1 MLILSKCNDKSN
13 KKKIYGVNLIKKICE
28 LRGIID

>member
-1 MLILSKCNDKSN
+1 MINLIR
-13 KKKIYGVNLIKKICE
+13 KKIYGVNLIKKICE